1 MVSCAAVRLEN
12 VRWQDF
18 TGNFSANL
26 VAGVFLLFVAENCF
40 FELKIHVC
48 GFKDTS
54 AAKGTGM
61 IRCKKVFVPGTAF
74 PHPGYRAEQGRIR
87 QGGISGRG
95 FACCPFG
102 GFALRR
108 VTGL

>member
-26 VAGVFLLFVAENCF
+26 VAGVFLLFVAENCI

-54 AAKGTGM
+54 AAKGQELSGARKFLCRERRFRIPDTG
-61 IRCKKVFVPGTAF
+61 R
-74 PHPGYRAEQGRIR
+74 
-87 QGGISGRG
+87 SRG
-95 FACCPFG
+95 E
-102 GFALRR
+102 
-108 VTGL
+108 